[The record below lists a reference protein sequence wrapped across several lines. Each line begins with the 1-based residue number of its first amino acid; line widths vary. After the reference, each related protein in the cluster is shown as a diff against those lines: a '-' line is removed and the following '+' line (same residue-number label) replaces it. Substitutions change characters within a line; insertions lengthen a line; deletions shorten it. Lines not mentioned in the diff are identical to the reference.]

1 MEQFMEHQIRS
12 WPMIVL
18 LTMLMAVASG
28 IGNWISSYLMLSSKS
43 QEVMNNAEISLRAKG
58 TEVHCDALKDA
69 ASLASEIDF
78 STDKG
83 YANAIVLSELIQGK
97 AIEQFRKIPD
107 EQVRAEQLAFEKRAS
122 TIIPLL
128 SEYEE
133 QILGEVTLNHYVVTQ
148 LRTSRIPP
156 SERALPSD
164 GGFNANNNLRG
175 IRENARMLANIYRQK
190 CTRYTD

>member
-1 MEQFMEHQIRS
+1 MEHQSRS

-18 LTMLMAVASG
+18 LTMLMALASG

-78 STDKG
+78 SADKG

-156 SERALPSD
+156 SERASPSD

-190 CTRYTD
+190 CTRYSD